1 MNLLP
6 IRLYKGFSLLLAVSL
21 AQADDMPL
29 EAVTNPKVP
38 AALLKSQDMPSTVE
52 TLEVRP
58 GVNTL
63 IPVAVGHLN
72 RILLPFENPK
82 IRTVNTATTEIHGR
96 VLYVAPADEAP
107 FSLYVTEG
115 ESEDVAVS
123 LTLAPGATAPREI
136 RLRLLGSGT
145 GARRSSSHKPS
156 GSPLERPQ
164 VSPVTGE
171 ARYLSRIKQLIRSA
185 ANGQTPDGFTLRTPE
200 KPERIRCPQLPL
212 NVSTGQVLDGGHVK
226 ILIGAVKN
234 ATPRPQ
240 ELDEPVCRR
249 TAPGTLAIAA
259 WPRTHL
265 APGES
270 TELYVLIQSAPP
282 EVRSDRPRLIHVQ
295 QP

>member
-1 MNLLP
+1 MKTS
-6 IRLYKGFSLLLAVSL
+6 IMRLYAGVLSVVITPAH
-21 AQADDMPL
+21 ADDIPL

-38 AALLKSQDMPSTVE
+38 AALLRSQDMPSTVE
-52 TLEVRP
+52 TLDVRP

-82 IRTVNTATTEIHGR
+82 IRTVNTATTEVHGR
-96 VLYVAPADEAP
+96 VLYVAPADESP

-136 RLRLLGSGT
+136 RLRLLGA
-145 GARRSSSHKPS
+145 GARRSTSHKPS
-156 GSPLERPQ
+156 GSPFERPQ
-164 VSPVTGE
+164 TSSVAGE
-171 ARYLSRIKQLIRSA
+171 ARYLSRIKQLIRNA
-185 ANGQTPDGFTLRTPE
+185 ANGQTPEGFTLRTPE
-200 KPERIRCPQLPL
+200 KQERIRCPQLPL
-212 NVSTGQVLDGGHVK
+212 NVSTGQVLDGGSVK

-265 APGES
+265 SPGDS

-282 EVRSDRPRLIHVQ
+282 EVRADRPRLIHVQ
-295 QP
+295 RP